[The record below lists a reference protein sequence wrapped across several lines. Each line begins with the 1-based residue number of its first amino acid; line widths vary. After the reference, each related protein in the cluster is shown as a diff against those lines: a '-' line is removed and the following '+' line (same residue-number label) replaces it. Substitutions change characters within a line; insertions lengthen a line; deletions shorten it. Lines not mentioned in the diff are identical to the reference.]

1 MAKKNIYL
9 LFEEKNWDCEEY
21 VDVIG
26 AFENKED
33 AVRALLNYR
42 NDFVQDHE
50 EEWDDAKENPYNWT
64 IQDDPEHFQMLDE
77 GMGYN
82 YELMIKEQELV

>member
-9 LFEEKNWDCEEY
+9 LFEEKNWKSEEY

-33 AVRALLNYR
+33 ALKALLEYR
-42 NDFVQDHE
+42 NDFVQNHE
-50 EEWDDAKENPYNWT
+50 DDWDDAEENPDNWE
-64 IQDDPEHFQMLDE
+64 IHDEPEYFQMFDE

-82 YELMIKEQELV
+82 YELMVKEQELV